1 MKRNKLQENAPDPTG
16 NTEHGWMW
24 RIHCPSCS
32 DPVVLAMPDSGMK
45 KMRTLLQRNVGSD
58 GRTAEIWGGGRNVR
72 KMPPEE
78 LNQVQHLRRRGTG
91 LRPGI

>member
-32 DPVVLAMPDSGMK
+32 DPVVLAMPDSGIEENADASTEE
-45 KMRTLLQRNVGSD
+45 R
-58 GRTAEIWGGGRNVR
+58 R
-72 KMPPEE
+72 K
-78 LNQVQHLRRRGTG
+78 RRANR
-91 LRPGI
+91 